1 MLQSLTVLLVFQ
13 LIGEVLVR
21 ALALPIPGP
30 VIGLVLLF
38 GVLTIRGT
46 APAPLTRT
54 ANGLLDYLSLLYVP
68 AGVGIMVNFALI
80 QNEWVAILL
89 TLILSTTITVIITAL
104 VMRWLV
110 RRLAPASTATPGEE
124 G

>member
-1 MLQSLTVLLVFQ
+1 MLQSLTILLVFQ

-30 VIGLVLLF
+30 VIGMVLLF
-38 GVLTIRGT
+38 VVLVVRGT
-46 APAPLTRT
+46 APASLTRT
-54 ANGLLDYLSLLYVP
+54 ANGLLDQLSLLYVP
-68 AGVGIMVNFALI
+68 AGVGIMVNFVLI
-80 QNEWVAILL
+80 QKEWLAILL

-110 RRLAPASTATPGEE
+110 RRLAATTAQRE
-124 G
+124 GQL

>member
-1 MLQSLTVLLVFQ
+1 MLQSLTILLGFQ

-21 ALALPIPGP
+21 ALALPVPGP

-38 GVLTIRGT
+38 TVLMVRGK
-46 APAPLTRT
+46 APVSLNRT

-80 QNEWVAILL
+80 QKEWSAILL
-89 TLILSTTITVIITAL
+89 TLILSSTLTLIITAL
-104 VMRWLV
+104 VLRWLV
-110 RRLAPASTATPGEE
+110 RTLAARAAQRSVSHG
-124 G
+124 